1 MTPDT
6 SQDYRKADSH
16 TTVEF
21 SKATHARLTAAQ
33 RDSES
38 IAATIDRALDAYERE
53 QALPERVQWEM
64 DNRVGIERPDAEG
77 TTNFRLWNSTHER
90 LRDCEAGGTF
100 DATIA
105 AALDALE
112 RETALPDAVAAVC
125 DSE

>member
-6 SQDYRKADSH
+6 THDYRQADSH

-38 IAATIDRALDAYERE
+38 IAATIDRALDAYDRE
-53 QALPERVQWEM
+53 QAMPTAVQTELRARADM
-64 DNRVGIERPDAEG
+64 TVPAAEG
-77 TTNFRLWNSTHER
+77 TTNFRIWNDTHQRMREC
-90 LRDCEAGGTF
+90 DAGDTF

-105 AALDALE
+105 AALNALE
-112 RETALPDAVAAVC
+112 RAEHLPVAVAEVC
-125 DSE
+125 DE